1 MVILPPKARDIRDS
15 DRQGFGR
22 LRRDRNRRFEY
33 DAKVIRTRDSDA
45 LQLDK

>member
-1 MVILPPKARDIRDS
+1 MVILPPRARDIRDS

-33 DAKVIRTRDSDA
+33 GLESTSDSGLGSPPIR
-45 LQLDK
+45 